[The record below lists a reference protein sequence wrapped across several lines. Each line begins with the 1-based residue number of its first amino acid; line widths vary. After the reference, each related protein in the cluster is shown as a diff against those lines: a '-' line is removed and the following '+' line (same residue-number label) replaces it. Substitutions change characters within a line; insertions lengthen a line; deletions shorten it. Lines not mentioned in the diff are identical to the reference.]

1 MCKDLMREG
10 KRKHLMERQRMARVS
25 SFSLL
30 LFIVAHGLWHSLET
44 WLHGSDSHAGLKASL
59 ALKLLR
65 LEKC

>member
-1 MCKDLMREG
+1 
-10 KRKHLMERQRMARVS
+10 MERQRMARVS